1 MSAAAFWSRKRLF
14 FGAMAVLL
22 AGGAAWGLKEL
33 DAKQRVWIFQPSNRT
48 WPGANTAGMQE
59 VDIPYTTRSGQKVQ
73 LHGLWMPAAAR
84 AKAPQLLFLHGARW
98 NVTGSSPRI
107 RRLNQLGFSV
117 LAVDYRGFGKSSQ
130 ALPSET
136 SANEDARAAWD
147 WLARKSPGQPRYIF
161 GHSLGGAIA
170 IDLARSVK
178 DEKGVLVE
186 STFTNIPDVF
196 DSMRWGWL
204 PVDWLITQRFDSID
218 KVAEIGSPLL
228 VVHGTADPLIPA
240 RLGQQLF
247 DAAKEPKRFILVDGA
262 THHNTQARAMGEYRK
277 ALRELFE
284 LNPR

>member
-1 MSAAAFWSRKRLF
+1 MSASASFWTRKRLL
-14 FGAMAVLL
+14 FGALALL
-22 AGGAAWGLKEL
+22 LTGSTLWGLKEL
-33 DAKQRVWIFQPSNRT
+33 DARQRIWIFQPSDRA
-48 WPGANTAGMQE
+48 WPGANSAGMQE
-59 VDIPYTTRSGQKVQ
+59 VEIPYITASGQKVQ
-73 LHGLWMPAAAR
+73 LHGLWMPAAR

-107 RRLNQLGFSV
+107 RRLNELGFSV
-117 LAVDYRGFGKSSQ
+117 LAVDYRGFGKSSH
-130 ALPSET
+130 ALPSEA
-136 SANEDARAAWD
+136 SATEDARAAWD
-147 WLARKSPGQPRYIF
+147 WLERKAPGQPRYIF

-170 IDLARSVK
+170 IDLARRVK

-186 STFTNIPDVF
+186 STFTSIPDVF

-247 DAAKEPKRFILVDGA
+247 DAAREPKRIILVDGA

-277 ALRELFE
+277 ALRELFG